1 MRSLSTLSDSCGLE
15 HDSTKND
22 VADERRIRVT
32 GHFFRTARMTDEG
45 YDFVEDPEQF
55 LDWLKR
61 SEIKA
66 DLFTFLQRIPDLEP
80 KYAEYHLERESVAVL
95 PIETYEKWWTDQ
107 INDKTRNMVR
117 KARKKG
123 VDIRLADFDDQFV
136 DGIVSIYNEC
146 RIRRGKPFKHFGKNS
161 ATVREDN
168 LSFNDRSEFIGAY
181 FSGELIGFAKLTY
194 LGTSASLMQIISKI
208 AHRDKAPTNGLIA
221 KAVER
226 CAQSGVSY
234 LRYATW
240 SRGSLGDFKIH
251 HGFQRFDI
259 PRYYVPLN
267 GKGRIM
273 LLLGWQ
279 HRLRDRLPDWGLDF
293 LSRMRAR
300 WYDFR
305 YPARRS

>member
-1 MRSLSTLSDSCGLE
+1 MGSLFTVRDSCGLE
-15 HDSTKND
+15 QDCRKID
-22 VADERRIRVT
+22 VLDERRIRVT
-32 GHFFRTARMTDEG
+32 GHFFRTVRMADEG
-45 YDFVEDPEQF
+45 YDFVEDPAAF

-61 SEIKA
+61 SKVKA
-66 DLFTFLQRIPDLEP
+66 DLFTFVQRIPDLRP
-80 KYAEYHLERESVAVL
+80 KYAGYHLERESAAVL
-95 PIETYEKWWTDQ
+95 PIETYEKWWTGQ

-117 KARKKG
+117 KAQKKG
-123 VDIRLADFDDQFV
+123 VDIRVVNFDDQLV

-181 FSGELIGFAKLTY
+181 FGGELIGFAKLTY

-251 HGFQRFDI
+251 HGFQRFDV

-267 GKGRIM
+267 EKGRMM

-279 HRLRDRLPDWGLDF
+279 HGLRERLPERALDF
-293 LSRMRAR
+293 LTGMRAK
-300 WYDFR
+300 WYGFR
-305 YPARRS
+305 YPTRKS